1 MMKRISAWA
10 QTIGPVRMAF
20 VCSLLLSAVA
30 VWSSPV
36 LNRDGM
42 GYVEWAQLISDQ
54 GLAGI
59 RQRESWQF
67 MGLLPTLIALVGA
80 VTRLGLDTSA
90 HLIDALLLAGTCGLL
105 VAITRRRLPEAA
117 WAACLVA
124 LAMPAYNEYRNQVL
138 REYGFWYFSLLAL
151 WLAMRW
157 EGSFRWREALA
168 CQAAL
173 ICATLFRLEA
183 LAYFPALMLWQAFA
197 APSGLRLRRIF
208 MIGSLPVVGATLA
221 ILVFASGLVAL
232 PDRLAYFLD
241 AANPLH
247 KLGVLKE
254 AAERMSEHVFKYK
267 YSREEAGYVLFFG
280 LLTIIPVKFLKM
292 SGVFVVPLAYAF
304 AGRTVRS
311 VLSRW
316 QPLFWLFFAHVLV
329 DVAFVTHMFF
339 LVGRYVA
346 MLNLLAVPIAAAG
359 LAALMQRY
367 PGWRL
372 AMLALAMIALLANV
386 ASFSPKSTQ
395 IIEAGEWLSA
405 NRSAVS
411 RIYVENPR
419 VAFYAGLGYVATGRA
434 RMERGDL
441 AKAVAENRFDMLVL
455 DAPAKNGGTDEWMA
469 ANRLKVLKRFA
480 NKAGTAVIIA
490 IPDAAQTNPAT
501 TERSRSNTGPTE

>member
-10 QTIGPVRMAF
+10 QAIGPVRMAF

-30 VWSSPV
+30 VWNSPV

-42 GYVEWAQLISDQ
+42 GYVEWGSALAEHGFAAMRHYDGMGYLAVLPAIIAAISS
-54 GLAGI
+54 L
-59 RQRESWQF
+59 
-67 MGLLPTLIALVGA
+67 
-80 VTRLGLDTSA
+80 TRLGPEASA
-90 HLIDALLLAGTCGLL
+90 YLFNALALAGACSLL

-117 WAACLVA
+117 WAACLVV

-138 REYGFWYFSLLAL
+138 REYGFWFFSLLAL

-157 EGSFRWREALA
+157 EDSFRWREALA
-168 CQAAL
+168 CQVAL
-173 ICATLFRLEA
+173 ICATLFRQEA

-197 APSGLRLRRIF
+197 APSGLRLRRMF
-208 MIGSLPVVGATLA
+208 MIGSLPVVGAALA
-221 ILVFASGLVAL
+221 ILVFASGLLPL
-232 PDRLAYFLD
+232 PDRLVYFLD

-292 SGVFVVPLAYAF
+292 SGVFVVPLAFAF
-304 AGRTVRS
+304 FGQPLRA

-316 QPLFWLFFAHVLV
+316 QPLSWVFFAHVLV

-359 LAALMQRY
+359 LAALMRRY
-367 PGWRL
+367 PRWRL
-372 AMLALAMIALLANV
+372 AMLALGMIALLANV
-386 ASFSPKSTQ
+386 VSFSPKSTQ
-395 IIEAGEWLSA
+395 IIEAGKWLSA

-411 RIYVENPR
+411 RIYLENPR

-455 DAPAKNGGTDEWMA
+455 DASAKEGGTDEWLA

-490 IPDAAQTNPAT
+490 IPDAAQTSPAT